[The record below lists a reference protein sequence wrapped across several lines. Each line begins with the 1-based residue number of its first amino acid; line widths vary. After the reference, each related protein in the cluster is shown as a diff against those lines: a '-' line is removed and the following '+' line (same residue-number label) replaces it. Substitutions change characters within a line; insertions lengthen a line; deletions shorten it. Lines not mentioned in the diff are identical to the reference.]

1 MSTATEF
8 DFISS
13 YMAPEIIFKTHKK
26 IDWTYRKLYL
36 QSRSSYG
43 FRSQDLETQLRHRD

>member
-13 YMAPEIIFKTHKK
+13 YMAPEIIFKTRKK
-26 IDWTYRKLYL
+26 SIGLTENFTCNRGLL
-36 QSRSSYG
+36 MAS
-43 FRSQDLETQLRHRD
+43 DLKIWKHS